1 MDPITKALLFSW
13 DIRFEILLPLTL
25 LGALQ
30 FIGWRRL
37 RQRGAE
43 RFATGWRLASYLTGL
58 VVMILALLSPIDV
71 LASQLFSLHMIQH
84 LMIMMVAP
92 PLLWLAGPFATG
104 LWALPRPLR
113 LQVGGWF
120 QHESRFREVLRVV
133 TQPGI
138 SWLLFVGTLYLWHD
152 PNAYS
157 LAQGNG
163 RIHDL
168 EHLTFFG
175 TAMLFWWR
183 MIGAGPHIHGRT
195 SLLSRIGYVMG
206 VVPANMLLGVTIS
219 LAESPIYPHYMN
231 VPRLYNIS
239 IMDDQMI
246 AGLIMW
252 IPGTMMYVATA
263 LILVARLFTNADRRP
278 DRSKDANGKLIRRT
292 PTPHPPR
299 LATIE

>member
-1 MDPITKALLFSW
+1 MDPITKALLLSW

-25 LGALQ
+25 LGAFQ

-37 RQRGAE
+37 RRRGAG

-58 VVMILALLSPIDV
+58 VVLILALLSPIDV

-84 LMIMMVAP
+84 LLLVMVAP

-104 LWALPRPLR
+104 LWAMPRPLR

-120 QHESRFREVLRVV
+120 QHESRFREFLRLV
-133 TQPGI
+133 TQPGL
-138 SWLLFVGTLYLWHD
+138 SWLLFVGTLFLWHD

-163 RIHDL
+163 WIHDL

-183 MIGAGPHIHGRT
+183 VIGAGPHIHGRS

-206 VVPANMLLGVTIS
+206 VVPANMLLGVTLS
-219 LAESPIYPHYMN
+219 LAESPIYPYYLG
-231 VPRLYNIS
+231 VPRLYGIS
-239 IMDDQMI
+239 VMDDQMI

-252 IPGTMMYVATA
+252 IPGTMMYIAAA
-263 LILVARLFTNADRRP
+263 LILVARLFTNADRKP
-278 DRSKDANGKLIRRT
+278 GLPKDVEGKPVRR
-292 PTPHPPR
+292 TPHPPR
-299 LATIE
+299 LAIIE